1 MPKRAIITDQ
11 AAPAGGPY
19 SHAVVAGDTIYLAG
33 AIPALPDGTRV
44 TGAFADQAHAAF
56 RNLAA
61 CAEAAGAS
69 LDDAVRVGIYLRDF
83 ADFPELNKI
92 YAEYIKGDN
101 LPVRTTLPVALQ
113 GFDIEIDAIL
123 YTGA

>member
-1 MPKRAIITDQ
+1 MPKRAVMTDQ
-11 AAPAGGPY
+11 AGPPGGPY

-33 AIPALPDGTRV
+33 AVPSLPDGTRV
-44 TGAFADQAHAAF
+44 TGSFTEQAHAAF

-61 CAEAAGAS
+61 VAEAAGSS
-69 LDDAVRVGIYLRDF
+69 LDQAVRIGVYLRDF
-83 ADFPELNKI
+83 GDFGALNEVYKQ
-92 YAEYIKGDN
+92 YIKGDN
-101 LPVRTTLPVALQ
+101 LPVRTTLPVPLV

>member
-1 MPKRAIITDQ
+1 MPKRAIMTDQ

-44 TGAFADQAHAAF
+44 TGSFEDQAHAAF

-61 CAEAAGAS
+61 VAEAAGSS
-69 LDDAVRVGIYLRDF
+69 LDQAVRIGVYLRDF
-83 ADFPELNKI
+83 DDFAKLNDI
-92 YAEYIKGDN
+92 YAQYVKGPD
-101 LPVRTTLPVALQ
+101 LPVRTTLPVPLV
-113 GFDIEIDAIL
+113 GFDIEIDAVL
-123 YTGA
+123 YTGP

>member
-1 MPKRAIITDQ
+1 MPKRAIVTDQ
-11 AAPAGGPY
+11 AGPAGGPY
-19 SHAVVAGDTIYLAG
+19 SHAVVAGDTVYLAG
-33 AIPALPDGTRV
+33 AVPSLPDGTRV
-44 TGAFADQAHAAF
+44 TGSFAEQAHAAF

-61 CAEAAGAS
+61 CAEAAGSS
-69 LDDAVRVGIYLRDF
+69 LDDAVRVGVYLRDF

>member
-1 MPKRAIITDQ
+1 MPKRAVITDK

-44 TGAFADQAHAAF
+44 TGTFAEQAHSAF
-56 RNLAA
+56 QNLAA
-61 CAEAAGAS
+61 VAEAAGSS
-69 LDDAVRVGIYLRDF
+69 LDQAVRVGVYLRDF
-83 ADFPELNKI
+83 ADFPEMNEI
-92 YAEYIKGDN
+92 YREYIKGDN
-101 LPVRTTLPVALQ
+101 LPVRTTLPVPLV